1 MTIQETARIADPSVG
16 PITPITQ
23 ADLAWWL
30 NETHELDWVFAVTYA
45 ESAPHEYICDRTAG
59 MTPED
64 FVRACRVIRTFGV
77 PKKYFK
83 WTRIYLEDDA
93 GWHYWDME
101 GADPTTCNLIN
112 RARSS
117 HVYGAQN
124 APNTAAAQL
133 TPYDGLAT
141 FWDAGLRATELERDA
156 FRTLAADLG
165 DFTRR
170 RVLDVGCG
178 TGLTLDLGITDAV
191 RYTGV
196 DRSQAM
202 LNELVRKYPLVARVE
217 PTTLAD
223 AIARRALGGTRFA
236 LVTAL
241 GGSASYLTE
250 GEWGAL
256 SRLGE
261 EAFLLS
267 VYAEGEEPG
276 TGDLT
281 QAQLADARARLNTF
295 ANQHSGRV
303 ERVGRFD
310 VIAVRPEPAFNLLR

>member
-1 MTIQETARIADPSVG
+1 MQETARIADASVG

-30 NETHELDWVFAVTYA
+30 NKIHELDWVFAVTYA
-45 ESAPHEYICDRTAG
+45 ESAPHEYVCDRTAG

-124 APNTAAAQL
+124 APNTAAL
-133 TPYDGLAT
+133 RRTPYDGFAT
-141 FWDAGLRATELERDA
+141 FWDHGIGATEHERDA
-156 FRTLAADLG
+156 FGALAAELG

-196 DRSQAM
+196 DPSQPM
-202 LNELVRKYPLVARVE
+202 LNELVRKYPLVARIE
-217 PTTLAD
+217 PATLAN
-223 AIARRALGGTRFA
+223 ALAGRSFGGTRFA

-241 GGSASYLTE
+241 GGSASYLAE
-250 GEWGAL
+250 GEWEAL

-261 EAFLLS
+261 QSFLLS
-267 VYAEGEEPG
+267 VYAEGEEPV
-276 TGDLT
+276 TADLT
-281 QAQLADARARLNTF
+281 HAQLGAARACLRTL
-295 ANQHSGRV
+295 ASERGGRI

-310 VIAVRPEPAFNLLR
+310 VALVLR